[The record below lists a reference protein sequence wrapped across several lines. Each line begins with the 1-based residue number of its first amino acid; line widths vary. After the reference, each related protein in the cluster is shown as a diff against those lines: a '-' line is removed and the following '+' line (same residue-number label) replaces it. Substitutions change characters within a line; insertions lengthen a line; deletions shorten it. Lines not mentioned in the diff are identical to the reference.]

1 LDSGSKGVPKAELKA
16 IFDSLPIDIF
26 PREPENV
33 PPDGGEIDPYLQNCA
48 SLYAAAHFGRRDEAS
63 WKKFFM
69 PIVVCVTKYRV
80 KSNSHSVHPSP
91 LSVKNIPNLLSVV
104 NNIIRDELQGK
115 TVSSLLHKSK
125 PALEALLRLQ
135 VVKYILGTI
144 FKGHH
149 DVLVNLLKEN
159 LSLGDLPTVPIARN
173 DNPAEFYRDHFIACI
188 NYKSALYSDL
198 DISYFSELC
207 EQIHS
212 TEKNLDKKRSRP
224 SDDGSTFILAFL
236 PSAVAVSSPSTGNNH
251 PGIASSPLSPS
262 ISTHAGAMTIVEVDS
277 DSD

>member
-16 IFDSLPIDIF
+16 LFDSLPIDIF

-48 SLYAAAHFGRRDEAS
+48 SLHYAAAHFGHRDQAS

-80 KSNSHSVHPSP
+80 KSNSRSVHPSP
-91 LSVKNIPNLLSVV
+91 LSVKNIPNVLSVV

-115 TVSSLLHKSK
+115 TVSSLLCKLK
-125 PALEALLRLQ
+125 PALEALLHLH

-173 DNPAEFYRDHFIACI
+173 DNPAEFY
-188 NYKSALYSDL
+188 
-198 DISYFSELC
+198 
-207 EQIHS
+207 
-212 TEKNLDKKRSRP
+212 
-224 SDDGSTFILAFL
+224 
-236 PSAVAVSSPSTGNNH
+236 
-251 PGIASSPLSPS
+251 
-262 ISTHAGAMTIVEVDS
+262 
-277 DSD
+277 